1 MRSCNFF
8 YDEDNP
14 QGILKPDKTNMFH
27 RKSLRYFSV
36 DYLEKG
42 KPGLLKSRSWFEN
55 HDPKEQPITYTGPW
69 KVDMG
74 CI

>member
-1 MRSCNFF
+1 MKVLIMRSCNFF

-42 KPGLLKSRSWFEN
+42 KPGLLNSRS
-55 HDPKEQPITYTGPW
+55 
-69 KVDMG
+69 
-74 CI
+74 